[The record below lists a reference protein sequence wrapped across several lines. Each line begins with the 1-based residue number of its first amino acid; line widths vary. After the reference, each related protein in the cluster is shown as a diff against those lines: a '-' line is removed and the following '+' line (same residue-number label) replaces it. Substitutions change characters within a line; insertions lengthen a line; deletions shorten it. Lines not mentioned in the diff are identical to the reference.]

1 MFVSFWV
8 GNEELVN
15 MYEEKLGDAGYHLFK
30 LPQTNNRGDEDK
42 SKQLSQGTFRVNLLH
57 RQFCVLLLFVSSYTA
72 CDRCL
77 HQSKASYFSKAYALS
92 SGACRYESLALD
104 ISGGHL
110 AAGVASLFIDGVGC
124 GACFQ
129 DTEAKI
135 HCAEWLSIIGG
146 SSTGEQQIRREESL
160 PIFKRRLFG
169 GLLEF
174 AARELQVQVLSSMAD
189 ENGQISTS
197 VFERLV
203 AVAVAGPY
211 ESVSCAFVS
220 YGFCAKDLAIGW
232 KYRSRLWTSIHQN

>member
-1 MFVSFWV
+1 MGRQIDQQESLKELGKRRRLWLPQDIIQVLKDNTFWV

-30 LPQTNNRGDEDK
+30 LPQTNNRGD
-42 SKQLSQGTFRVNLLH
+42 
-57 RQFCVLLLFVSSYTA
+57 A
-72 CDRCL
+72 
-77 HQSKASYFSKAYALS
+77 
-92 SGACRYESLALD
+92 GACRYESLALD

-146 SSTGEQQIRREESL
+146 SSTGEQQIRLMRSS
-160 PIFKRRLFG
+160 F
-169 GLLEF
+169 
-174 AARELQVQVLSSMAD
+174 QVLSSMAD

-203 AVAVAGPY
+203 AVAVAGPQVIKHKDFLRV
-211 ESVSCAFVS
+211 EGEVMTLNVTCCKPPVVKQWS
-220 YGFCAKDLAIGW
+220 YQGKH
-232 KYRSRLWTSIHQN
+232 KSRNGSLH